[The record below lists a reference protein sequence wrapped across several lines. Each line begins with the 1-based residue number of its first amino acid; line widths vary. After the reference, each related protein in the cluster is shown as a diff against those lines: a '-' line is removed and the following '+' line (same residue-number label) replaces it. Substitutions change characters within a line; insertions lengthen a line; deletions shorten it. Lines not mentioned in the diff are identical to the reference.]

1 MSHGCC
7 LYRQVRH
14 KLGHV
19 VYHAKCSLY
28 FLFGRGYWHV
38 VRYIAMIYCIVWMWI
53 MKRRHLLIYSLTCLL
68 LTYLFT
74 YLLAVLMP
82 FEGHCST
89 SERDV
94 QTNEGKAHALI
105 SYHVIEIPNP
115 SKCWRLRMVIHFT
128 VMKLCVDK

>member
-1 MSHGCC
+1 MSLIHLATSSISV
-7 LYRQVRH
+7 LYV
-14 KLGHV
+14 L
-19 VYHAKCSLY
+19 AAAMS
-28 FLFGRGYWHV
+28 V
-38 VRYIAMIYCIVWMWI
+38 VRYIAMISCIVWMWM
-53 MKRRHLLIYSLTCLL
+53 MKCRHLLIYTLTCLL

-82 FEGHCST
+82 FEGRYST

-115 SKCWRLRMVIHFT
+115 SKCWRLRMVIHFI
-128 VMKLCVDK
+128 VMNVCVDK